1 SLKWFKAG
9 STCSEWPIMD
19 VKPTDASPHPSPTS
33 GEGPGEGSTKISEET
48 FSLTPALSREGR
60 GGTAL
65 TPLMRQYHELKA
77 RYPEELLFFRL
88 GDFFELFDEDA
99 RRAAPILEVAL
110 THRQQ
115 VPMCGVPAHAVDPY
129 VAKLLR
135 AGFRVAIADQLED
148 PGSAKGIVKRDV
160 VRVMTAGTLRED
172 TLLSSGRCN
181 FLVAVAQGGG
191 RAGIAAV
198 ECSTG
203 AFMATE
209 LDQTYPASALWDE
222 IIRLAPSEVL
232 LEASEAGRTLKVK
245 LQKQHIAVAEL
256 PPQDFAELV
265 AQERL

>member
-65 TPLMRQYHELKA
+65 TPLMRQYHEMKS

-88 GDFFELFDEDA
+88 GDFYELFDEDA

-115 VPMCGVPAHAVDPY
+115 VPMCGVPAHAIDPY
-129 VAKLLR
+129 IAKLLK
-135 AGFRVAIADQLED
+135 AGLRVAVADQMED
-148 PGSAKGIVKRDV
+148 ASAAKGLVKRAV
-160 VRVMTAGTLRED
+160 VRVITAGTLQED
-172 TLLSSGRCN
+172 ALLPSKRCN
-181 FLVAVAQGGG
+181 FLAALAQDAQG
-191 RAGIAAV
+191 AGLAAI

-203 AFMATE
+203 EFIVT
-209 LDQTYPASALWDE
+209 DIPKSA
-222 IIRLAPSEVL
+222 A
-232 LEASEAGRTLKVK
+232 
-245 LQKQHIAVAEL
+245 
-256 PPQDFAELV
+256 
-265 AQERL
+265 